1 VKLAVVS
8 LAIVVVA
15 LVAGA
20 RLTPS
25 AHAQISSITGLD
37 QVPPFLRGT
46 CFASPGAANLHYRVE
61 EVRGPWVRVA
71 TAADKNQT
79 NSFVRI
85 EARWLQVARFQ
96 EVVLISGPKACDFLD

>member
-1 VKLAVVS
+1 MKFAVSS
-8 LAIVVVA
+8 LAIAVVA
-15 LVAGA
+15 LVVGA
-20 RLTPS
+20 RFTPS
-25 AHAQISSITGLD
+25 THAQISSITGLD

-46 CFASPGAANLHYRVE
+46 CFASTGTANLHYRVE

-71 TAADKNQT
+71 IAADKNQT

-96 EVVLISGPKACDFLD
+96 ELVLISGPKACDFPD